1 MEKSQLPDNDPEY
14 TIYIRD
20 EKQIFRRSPD
30 TCTQLL
36 SLGQVAHVAVQWDQ
50 FQKKAKLCVWQNSE
64 GPPHWELI
72 LCGGIEDRI
81 MLAEQLE

>member
-1 MEKSQLPDNDPEY
+1 MEKTQVPDNDPEY

-20 EKQIFRRSPD
+20 EKQIFRGSPD

-50 FQKKAKLCVWQNSE
+50 F
-64 GPPHWELI
+64 
-72 LCGGIEDRI
+72 
-81 MLAEQLE
+81 